1 MPFGSVNLVQ
11 MLGMAD
17 VELADVDVD
26 RFRNGV
32 GRAHHLDGVGDDI
45 DRAAALDAG
54 RSVGAHDVHGNFHA
68 DAGAFRDAQEVDVHR
83 QVLDG
88 VELEVAR
95 DDAVL
100 GAVDVDLVE
109 RGEEAPGVDA
119 LAQLVVLDEHHD
131 RGLVLA
137 VDDTRHIA
145 GATR

>member
-1 MPFGSVNLVQ
+1 M
-11 MLGMAD
+11 
-17 VELADVDVD
+17 
-26 RFRNGV
+26 
-32 GRAHHLDGVGDDI
+32 
-45 DRAAALDAG
+45 
-54 RSVGAHDVHGNFHA
+54 HGNFHA